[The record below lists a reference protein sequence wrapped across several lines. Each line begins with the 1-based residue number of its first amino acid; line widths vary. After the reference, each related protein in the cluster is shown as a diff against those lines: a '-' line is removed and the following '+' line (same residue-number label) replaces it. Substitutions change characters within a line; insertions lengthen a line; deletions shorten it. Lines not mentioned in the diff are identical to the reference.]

1 MTAKVTSDPAIYLRP
16 EQLLQNLIRF
26 DTTNPPGNEGP
37 CIGYL
42 DDLLRRAGFETTIL
56 AADPQRPNLI
66 ARLEGKRT
74 APPLLFYGHADVVT
88 TANQEWTYPPFAG
101 KLVDGFVWGRGAL
114 DMKGGLA
121 MMVAAFLRARAEG
134 LVPAGDIVL
143 AILSDEEA
151 TSGHGAKF
159 LVENHAE
166 RFQGV
171 RYAIGEFGGF
181 PMYVAGQKFYA
192 IQVAEKQVC
201 WLKAKIRGPG
211 GHGSLPMRGGTMA
224 RLGDM
229 LQMLD
234 KHRLPVHIT
243 PIMRQMLET
252 MATTVPAPANSTLL
266 QLLDPDTVD
275 QALDALGHQGLMF
288 DALLHNTINVTVVQ
302 GGQKVNVIPSEIG
315 VQLDG
320 RLLPGCTPDD
330 LVAELHGLLGR
341 EVQFELLL
349 YSPGPGQPDM
359 GWFDTLAA
367 ILRKADPAG
376 IPVPLLLFG
385 STDAH
390 WFSKLGIQTYGFLPM
405 NLPAEFD
412 FLRRIHAA
420 DERIPV
426 ESVAFGADAIYEALQ
441 SYGY

>member
-1 MTAKVTSDPAIYLRP
+1 MTVTTISDPAIYRQP

-37 CIGYL
+37 CLDYL
-42 DDLLRRAGFETTIL
+42 DNLLRQAGFETTIL

-74 APPLLFYGHADVVT
+74 APLLLLYGHADVVT
-88 TANQEWTYPPFAG
+88 TANQEWTHPPFSGA
-101 KLVDGFVWGRGAL
+101 LVDGFVWGRGAL

-121 MMVAAFLRARAEG
+121 MMVAAFLRAKAEG
-134 LVPAGDIVL
+134 LLPAGDVVL

-166 RFQGV
+166 QFQGI

-201 WLKAKIRGPG
+201 WLKINLRGPG

-229 LQMLD
+229 LKTLD
-234 KHRLPVHIT
+234 RHRLPVHIT
-243 PIMRQMLET
+243 PVMRRMLET
-252 MATTVPAPANSTLL
+252 MAAAIPAPANSTLL

-288 DALLHNTINVTVVQ
+288 DALLHNTINATVVQ
-302 GGQKVNVIPSEIG
+302 GGEKVNVIPSEIS

-320 RLLPGCTPDD
+320 RLLPGYTPDN
-330 LVAELHGLLGR
+330 LMAELRGLLGG
-341 EVQFELLL
+341 EVSFELLL

-359 GWFDTLAA
+359 GWFDALAA

-376 IPVPLLLFG
+376 IPVPFLLFG

-405 NLPAEFD
+405 NLPAGFD
-412 FLRRIHAA
+412 FLQRLHAA
-420 DERIPV
+420 DERIPA
-426 ESVAFGADAIYEALQ
+426 ESVAFGANAIYEALQ
-441 SYGY
+441 SYGG